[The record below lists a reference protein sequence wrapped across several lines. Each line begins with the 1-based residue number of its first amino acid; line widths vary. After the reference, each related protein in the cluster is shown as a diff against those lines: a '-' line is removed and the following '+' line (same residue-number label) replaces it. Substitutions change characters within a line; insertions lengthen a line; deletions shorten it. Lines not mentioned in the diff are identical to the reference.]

1 MDDRQLSGEQHR
13 GSFALRWTGRTGIN
27 RFIESWTDN
36 VLLSGLVRLILI
48 DVFAC
53 LREKVRAYFRSSRE
67 QRLGMAL
74 EAACA
79 DREHRVIGFRQSL
92 EVLRT
97 TLKTQP
103 FMGGEATN
111 YGDYLVLGG
120 FHVGSEYKP
129 FKLLSDD
136 DPITLWRE
144 RLLAR
149 FEDARKAPGYDT

>member
-1 MDDRQLSGEQHR
+1 M
-13 GSFALRWTGRTGIN
+13 T
-27 RFIESWTDN
+27 
-36 VLLSGLVRLILI
+36 
-48 DVFAC
+48 
-53 LREKVRAYFRSSRE
+53 
-67 QRLGMAL
+67 L
-74 EAACA
+74 EAAFA

-129 FKLLSDD
+129 LQASV
-136 DPITLWRE
+136 R
-144 RLLAR
+144 
-149 FEDARKAPGYDT
+149 